1 VPLLREEHAQAIKE
15 FEQEQSIATDIENCD
30 QGYLSEL
37 KTTLAEQGYC
47 HTFTARSGMTANIV
61 NQYCTG

>member
-1 VPLLREEHAQAIKE
+1 VPLLREEHAQVIKE

-47 HTFTARSGMTANIV
+47 HTFTTRGGTTANV
-61 NQYCTG
+61 GDQYRTR